1 MVILPRKLLVV
12 IFQIFFF
19 GSPEFVVPLLIC
31 PLSVWQ
37 TWSPFPSIHCLQFVC
52 HFGFWENAFSIII
65 QSVWCEMGTVVNRG
79 ATTTL
84 TSLALPGKES
94 PRMGS
99 FILTYFDSL
108 FLVSKLFILDTKIPL
123 KNEMWRGED
132 SSDSTELHLSTD
144 MDGCLTSGGV
154 GEPVKFWAWSV
165 VIQCVSSF
173 LTWQHPAGKW
183 LFIGKMRE
191 RQSIMA
197 STKANLF
204 WKLVV
209 CKIEERF
216 GHNLKLGQT
225 WIEFAYRSP
234 FFFFLPCYN
243 QGAFIWYFKP

>member
-1 MVILPRKLLVV
+1 
-12 IFQIFFF
+12 
-19 GSPEFVVPLLIC
+19 
-31 PLSVWQ
+31 
-37 TWSPFPSIHCLQFVC
+37 
-52 HFGFWENAFSIII
+52 
-65 QSVWCEMGTVVNRG
+65 MGTVVNRG

-132 SSDSTELHLSTD
+132 SSDSTELHLLTD

-191 RQSIMA
+191 RKSIMA

-204 WKLVV
+204 CKLVV

-234 FFFFLPCYN
+234 FFFFFCHVTTRGLLYGILSHRNIMTMIYFASSYGSYSFIHLFIHLATVRTGHGTTDWFHIRKGVC
-243 QGAFIWYFKP
+243 QGCILSLCLFNLHAE